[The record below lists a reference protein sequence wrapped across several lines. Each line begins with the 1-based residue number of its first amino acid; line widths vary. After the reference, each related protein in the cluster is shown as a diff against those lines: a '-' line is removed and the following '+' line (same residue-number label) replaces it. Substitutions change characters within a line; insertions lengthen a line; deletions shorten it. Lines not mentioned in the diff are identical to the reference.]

1 MNLAERVIRRVDY
14 YVSDR
19 RRTPESSGDLASNLA
34 EDRRLLPVVVGEGP
48 PHPLLDSDGDV
59 HALDFAVAAEMGRM
73 IGLSDRLRI
82 HGRTEQRMVARVMEQ
97 LLPAGRIAHA
107 LGDDQLEIG
116 ILRAKSSRGLGKEG
130 FVRVSDVVAAR
141 TLAHRLATED
151 EFRGGAAAF
160 LYGFVALAGSPVGG
174 EPDESPEELVPKVP
188 PVDLAVALAGDS
200 EQLPVVSEAAEAAL
214 ADLRPGVNRSH
225 IDREDAAST
234 EKDGSIASLPAAPS
248 VFISHAS
255 EDKERFVVEFARRLR
270 SDGVNAWLDMWEMG
284 PGDSLVRRIV
294 DEGIAKADV
303 FLVVLSER
311 SIDKPWVREELDL
324 GLVQRI
330 TGECRVIPVVLD
342 GVAVPKALH
351 ATVWQS
357 VSDPSAYDVEYGRI
371 LGAIFGVSD
380 RPPLGNP
387 PAFVAAALLPGLNRS
402 DSALLI
408 SLANVATDNGD
419 RLLMGDQLRESLE
432 RSGLDKG
439 SVLESVHALYAAGL
453 TEEPGYG
460 PFGLSSVKLSW
471 AGLVSVL
478 EATRPGLLKHR
489 LSIIGRLV
497 NRPQPSVDLGEL
509 AGEEGIS
516 QFVAEVLLKPLALR
530 GLLTLGG
537 FIGGTVYVR
546 DISPLL
552 RRELAAD

>member
-130 FVRVSDVVAAR
+130 FVRVSDVIAAR
-141 TLAHRLATED
+141 TLAHRLAIED

-174 EPDESPEELVPKVP
+174 EPDESTGELPEIPRVES
-188 PVDLAVALAGDS
+188 AVALAGDS
-200 EQLPVVSEAAEAAL
+200 GWLPVVSGAAEAVM
-214 ADLRPGVNRSH
+214 ADLRPVANPPH
-225 IDREDAAST
+225 VDREYAANGG
-234 EKDGSIASLPAAPS
+234 KDGLIPSLPAAPN

-342 GVAVPKALH
+342 GVAVPKALQ

-357 VSDPSAYDVEYGRI
+357 VSDPAAYDLEYRRI

-387 PAFVAAALLPGLNRS
+387 PPFVAAGLFPGLNRS

-408 SLANVATDNGD
+408 SLANVAIDNGD

-471 AGLVSVL
+471 GGLVSVL